1 VRRRSMGTQH
11 ALGRAP
17 PRTWEALDAVLVA
30 LVDRLARRL
39 RAARRVCRTIV
50 LRLRFDDF
58 TRATRS
64 HTIAEA
70 TARTPTIL
78 TVARGLLSAAMPT
91 IEKQGITLLGI
102 ALSNLD
108 DDSAIQLA
116 FPFDQVRATAL
127 DEVLDA
133 IRERFGSDAITRAV
147 LIGRKRHITVPLLP
161 D

>member
-1 VRRRSMGTQH
+1 
-11 ALGRAP
+11 
-17 PRTWEALDAVLVA
+17 
-30 LVDRLARRL
+30 
-39 RAARRVCRTIV
+39 
-50 LRLRFDDF
+50 
-58 TRATRS
+58 
-64 HTIAEA
+64 
-70 TARTPTIL
+70 
-78 TVARGLLSAAMPT
+78 MPT

-102 ALSNLD
+102 ALGNLD

-147 LIGRKRHITVPLLP
+147 LIGRRPHITVPLLP